1 MSKSIYMEIPDE
13 LLKLLGSEEEAAKEA
28 KQSLVLDLVRR
39 GKISRAKAADLL
51 GIDLWEMPAFLSEY
65 KIPWFNYSKKQME
78 QDMATL
84 RRFDRKES
92 T

>member
-13 LLKLLGSEEEAAKEA
+13 LLELLGSEDEAAKEA

-39 GKISRAKAADLL
+39 GRISRSKAADLL
-51 GIDLWEMPAFLSEY
+51 GINLWEMPALLSEY
-65 KIPWFNYSKKQME
+65 KIPWFDYSKKQIE

-84 RRFDRKES
+84 LRLDKKGS
-92 T
+92 A

>member
-1 MSKSIYMEIPDE
+1 MSKSIYIEIPDE
-13 LLKLLGSEEEAAKEA
+13 LLELLGSEEEAAKEA

-51 GIDLWEMPAFLSEY
+51 GMDLWEMPAFLSEY

-84 RRFDRKES
+84 RRFDGKES